1 MSVSSLEPTIH
12 SILRAPETD
21 LQTISA
27 KRVRKL
33 IPELRS
39 DISPDFVKANK
50 GEINELIEK
59 IYGTLIDAI
68 KPEQRC
74 ISEIPALTSSKRK
87 REDTPE
93 EDEEGNPDYDSQD
106 DQEGDQDYDSKPA
119 VKANKSRSSELAD
132 EAYARQLSSEL
143 NQRPSRTGRNNVK
156 AKKSSTKTS
165 KSKKS
170 RSQISDSDEDE
181 NELDGNTTATKQKAS
196 KLKKKKRNGTGEA
209 KGGFAKEF
217 ALRYM

>member
-50 GEINELIEK
+50 EEINELIEK
-59 IYGTLIDAI
+59 IYGTLIEAN
-68 KPEQRC
+68 KLEQRN
-74 ISEIPALTSSKRK
+74 ISELPALTSSKRK

-93 EDEEGNPDYDSQD
+93 EDEEENPDYDSQD
-106 DQEGDQDYDSKPA
+106 DREEDQGYDSKPA
-119 VKANKSRSSELAD
+119 VRASKPRSSELAD

-156 AKKSSTKTS
+156 TKKSSTKAS

-181 NELDGNTTATKQKAS
+181 NEVDGNTTTKKKAS
-196 KLKKKKRNGTGEA
+196 RLKKKRNGTGEA